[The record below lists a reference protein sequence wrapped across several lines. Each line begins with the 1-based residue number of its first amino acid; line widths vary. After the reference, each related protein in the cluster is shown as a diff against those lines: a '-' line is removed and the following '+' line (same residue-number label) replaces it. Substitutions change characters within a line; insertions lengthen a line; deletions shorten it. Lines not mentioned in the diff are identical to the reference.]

1 MLTPEGKSYSGP
13 GQVSGGLP
21 LYSCCYIQQRRTEK
35 FPLACET
42 EPMERVGDENTKGL
56 RKAYAP
62 PESQQDGEKQKKKKL
77 KCG

>member
-1 MLTPEGKSYSGP
+1 MLEGKYYSGP

-21 LYSCCYIQQRRTEK
+21 LCICSCCYIQQRRTEK
-35 FPLACET
+35 FPLACAT

-56 RKAYAP
+56 QKAYAP
-62 PESQQDGEKQKKKKL
+62 PESQQDEEKQKKKKL